1 MIDRRFE
8 QYVKDNLGR
17 FADDIIRLSSQPS
30 VSARKEGIEEC
41 AALVEKMLRD
51 IGATTKVL
59 RTEGAAPLVYGEVKS
74 NRSSK
79 TILFYNHYD
88 VQPEEPLE
96 LWKSPPFKPEI
107 RDGRI
112 YGRGVSD
119 DKGELISRLK
129 VVEAYMKTAGGPPCN
144 VKFCFEGEEETGS
157 VHLEE
162 YISKNLDL
170 FKADGVIW
178 EYGTVDLEGKP
189 MVTLGVKGMIYL
201 EFVVQSL
208 SQDAHSSYAAAL
220 PSAPWRLVRLL
231 NLIKDENERILVPGW
246 YNEVE
251 TLSDEELKVLQEM
264 PFDADS
270 FKKNYG
276 AGSFLGGMTGEQAK
290 KVLVQRPTANI
301 AGIWAG
307 YMGPGS
313 KTVLP
318 KEIHAK
324 MDFRLVP
331 DQDPADLLKKLRQYM
346 DANGFADVKIVL
358 ESMEPAARTSYKNP
372 FAQAAIRTAEKIYG
386 KKPIVELS
394 SPGTGPLY
402 IFTRRY
408 KMPSVEIG
416 VSAMDGGIHAPNEN
430 LKLEDLQKGI
440 CWIAETMDLFA
451 AS

>member
-1 MIDRRFE
+1 MVDRRFE

-17 FADDIIRLSSQPS
+17 FADDIIQLSSQPS

-59 RTEGAAPLVYGEVKS
+59 RMEGAAPLVYGEVKS

-119 DKGELISRLK
+119 DKGELVSRLK
-129 VVEAYMKTAGGPPCN
+129 LVEAYMKTAGEPPCN

-162 YISKNLDL
+162 YISRNPDL

-178 EYGTVDLEGKP
+178 EYGTVDLEGRP

-231 NLIKDENERILVPGW
+231 NLIKDENERVLVPGW
-246 YNEVE
+246 YNGVE
-251 TLSDEELKVLQEM
+251 TLSDEELKVLQKM
-264 PFDADS
+264 PFDAEA

-276 AGSFLGGMTGEQAK
+276 AGSFLGGMNGEQAK
-290 KVLVQRPTANI
+290 KALVQRATGNI

-346 DANGFADVKIVL
+346 DAKGFADVKIVL

-372 FAQAAIRTAEKIYG
+372 FAQAAIRTAEKFYG

-394 SPGTGPLY
+394 ASGTGPLY
-402 IFTRRY
+402 VFTRRY

-430 LKLEDLQKGI
+430 LKLEYLQKGI
-440 CWIAETMDLFA
+440 CWIAETMELFA

>member
-1 MIDRRFE
+1 MVDDNFKK
-8 QYVKDNLGR
+8 YVSDNLNV
-17 FADDIIRLSSQPS
+17 FAKDIIKLASQPS

-41 AALVEKMLRD
+41 AAIVEKMLRD

-59 RTEGAAPLVYGEVKS
+59 RMEGAAPLVYGELKS
-74 NRSSK
+74 SKSSK
-79 TILFYNHYD
+79 TIMFYNHYD

-119 DKGELISRLK
+119 DKGELVSRLK
-129 VVEAYMKTAGGPPCN
+129 IVESYQKTSREPPCS

-157 VHLEE
+157 VHLGD
-162 YISKNLDL
+162 YISNHSDL

-178 EYGTVDLEGKP
+178 EYGTVDTKGTPK
-189 MVTLGVKGMIYL
+189 VTLGVKGMIYV
-201 EFVVQSL
+201 EFVVKSL
-208 SQDAHSSYAAAL
+208 SQDAHSSYSAVL

-231 NLIKDENERILVPGW
+231 NLLKDENERILVPGW
-246 YNEVE
+246 YDGVS
-251 TLSDEELKVLQEM
+251 TLAEDELEVLQEM
-264 PFDADS
+264 PFDGAE
-270 FKKNYG
+270 FRKTYG
-276 AGSFLGGMTGEQAK
+276 ADKFLGGMGDDQAK
-290 KVLVQRPTANI
+290 KALIQRPTANI

-307 YMGPGS
+307 YIGPGS

-331 DQDPADLLKKLRQYM
+331 EQDPEDLWKKMRAYL
-346 DANGFADVKIVL
+346 DGNGFTDVEMQL
-358 ESMEPAARTSYKNP
+358 ESMEPAARTSYKHP
-372 FAQAAIRTAEKIYG
+372 FAQAAIKAAEGVYA
-386 KKPIVELS
+386 KKPIVELG

-402 IFTRRY
+402 LFTRRY
-408 KMPSVEIG
+408 NMPSVDIG
-416 VSAMDGGIHAPNEN
+416 VSAMDGDIHAPNEN
-430 LKLEDLQKGI
+430 LKLENLQNGMY
-440 CWIAETMDLFA
+440 WIAETMELYS

>member
-1 MIDRRFE
+1 MVDKRIE

-17 FADDIIRLSSQPS
+17 FADDIIMLSSQPS

-41 AALVEKMLRD
+41 VTLVEKMLGD

-59 RTEGAAPLVYGEVKS
+59 RVEGAAPLVYGEVKS
-74 NRSSK
+74 KRSSK

-96 LWKSPPFKPEI
+96 LWKSPPFRPEI
-107 RDGRI
+107 REGRI

-119 DKGELISRLK
+119 DKGELVSRLK
-129 VVEAYMKTAGGPPCN
+129 LVEAYMKTVGEPPCN

-162 YISKNLDL
+162 YISTNPDL

-178 EYGTVDLEGKP
+178 EYGTVDLEGRP

-201 EFVVQSL
+201 EFVIQSL

-231 NLIKDENERILVPGW
+231 NLIKDQNERILVPGW
-246 YNEVE
+246 YDGVE
-251 TLSDEELKVLQEM
+251 TLSEEELKVLQEM
-264 PFDADS
+264 PFDSEA

-276 AGSFLGGMTGEQAK
+276 TETFLNGMTGEQAK
-290 KVLVQRPTANI
+290 KALAQRPTGNI

-331 DQDPADLLKKLRQYM
+331 SQDPADLLRKLRQYM
-346 DANGFADVKIVL
+346 DAKGFADVKIVL
-358 ESMEPAARTSYKNP
+358 ESMEPAARTSFKDS
-372 FAQAAIRTAEKIYG
+372 FAQAAIKTAERVYG
-386 KKPIVELS
+386 KKPIVEIS
-394 SPGTGPLY
+394 SAGTGPLY
-402 IFTRRY
+402 VFTRRY
-408 KMPSVEIG
+408 KMSSVEIG
-416 VSAMDGGIHAPNEN
+416 VSALDGGIHAPNEN

-440 CWIAETMDLFA
+440 CWIAETMDVFA